1 MGRYKG
7 SRCIVPKCNLGYDSN
22 TEKCHC
28 FSVPFGEEVVL
39 KWAKAIPRKDFV
51 MKGGMVVCE
60 KYFLPDDI
68 IWRREVKDSGG
79 NVAMHRYVYADTF

>member
-1 MGRYKG
+1 
-7 SRCIVPKCNLGYDSN
+7 
-22 TEKCHC
+22 
-28 FSVPFGEEVVL
+28 
-39 KWAKAIPRKDFV
+39 

-60 KYFLPDDI
+60 KHFLPDDI